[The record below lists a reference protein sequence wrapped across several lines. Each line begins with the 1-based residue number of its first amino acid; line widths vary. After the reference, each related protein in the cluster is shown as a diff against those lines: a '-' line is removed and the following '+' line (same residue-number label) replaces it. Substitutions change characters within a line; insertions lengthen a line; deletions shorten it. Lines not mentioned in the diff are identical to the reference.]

1 MFESNFQE
9 GYQNN
14 KIVMNG
20 WFFSLNIQ
28 NYLYDTCVL
37 SIWCREF
44 DTDSRIAPIHRHVI
58 SILKL

>member
-28 NYLYDTCVL
+28 NYLYDTCV
-37 SIWCREF
+37 
-44 DTDSRIAPIHRHVI
+44 
-58 SILKL
+58 